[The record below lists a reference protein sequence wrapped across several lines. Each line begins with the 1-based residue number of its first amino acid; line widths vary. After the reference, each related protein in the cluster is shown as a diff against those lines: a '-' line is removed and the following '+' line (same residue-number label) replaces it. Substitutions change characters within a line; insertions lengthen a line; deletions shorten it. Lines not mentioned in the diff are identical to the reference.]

1 MPTTL
6 NIQDILVKV
15 RQLRKDEQLT
25 LLERIIA
32 LVRKGEEAQKSAKL
46 SSITGVGAEIWK
58 ATDIDDYLD
67 TERQW

>member
-6 NIQDILVKV
+6 NIQDILVNV

-25 LLERIIA
+25 LLERIIE
-32 LVRKGEEAQKSAKL
+32 LIRKGDEAPKTAKL

-58 ATDIDDYLD
+58 ETDIDEYLD